1 MSLSSRNRTRANWRI
16 AGILTV
22 CATCLAV
29 TGCGDGLGRVSGQVT
44 LDGQPIRAGKDGA
57 RVTVQFLPVNGVGPN
72 GVGLADED
80 GIYTIGMGSKF
91 GVPPGD
97 YIVTCYVSE
106 PVQQSAAATS
116 KRIADPKYGNAKTSD
131 LRLSVQ
137 AGKNQF
143 DIPLKSVPKMP
154 TRPGA

>member
-1 MSLSSRNRTRANWRI
+1 MSLSSGNRTCASWRI
-16 AGILTV
+16 AGVLTV
-22 CATCLAV
+22 CAACLAA
-29 TGCGDGLGRVSGQVT
+29 TGCSDGLGRVSGQVS

-57 RVTVQFLPVNGVGPN
+57 RVTVQFFPANGVGPN
-72 GVGLADED
+72 GVGLADEN

-106 PVQQSAAATS
+106 PAAATS

-137 AGKNQF
+137 SGKNQF
-143 DIPLKSVPKMP
+143 DIPLKSVSKMP